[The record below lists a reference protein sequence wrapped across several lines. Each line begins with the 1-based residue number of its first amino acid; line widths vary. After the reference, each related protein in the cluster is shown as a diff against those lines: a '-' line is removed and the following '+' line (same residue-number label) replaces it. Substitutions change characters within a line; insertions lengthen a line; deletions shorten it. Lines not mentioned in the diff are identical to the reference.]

1 MAGLKPSP
9 QVLSPSFS
17 DDPARKVPR
26 FQSTVDRRH
35 ELYRR
40 HQAAL
45 ELMERDQVP
54 HSPSRRPSL
63 PPRRDGEA
71 VGCPEGAGTQ
81 LFCPCPRQE
90 QGQKLQQTLRD
101 LERQGLEAVNA
112 LLGGDVAPR
121 PEELAELFFDCVDA
135 EMKFYKSTRRRWVRR
150 AGELSLGSNS
160 PPPMASLLAGG

>member
-1 MAGLKPSP
+1 MRTVGGGPGVAEPCPGPGVAAVPRPRLLCGRSVFKPFVFVAGLKPAP

-63 PPRRDGEA
+63 PSRGDGEA
-71 VGCPEGAGTQ
+71 VGCPAGAGPQ
-81 LFCPCPRQE
+81 LFCP
-90 QGQKLQQTLRD
+90 
-101 LERQGLEAVNA
+101 
-112 LLGGDVAPR
+112 
-121 PEELAELFFDCVDA
+121 
-135 EMKFYKSTRRRWVRR
+135 
-150 AGELSLGSNS
+150 
-160 PPPMASLLAGG
+160 